1 MEPLTI
7 GFVALGAILAL
18 IGLGVPIGLALGAA
32 SFAGL
37 WAIVGMGP
45 TLSLVGNLPYEFGSQ
60 FTFTA
65 IPMFIVMGTIA
76 FHSGMT
82 ESLFR
87 AARLWLGG
95 LPGGLAIATNF
106 ACAGFGAASGSSLAT
121 AVAMGRIAI
130 PEMLRYRYDP
140 GLATAVCACGG
151 TIAALIPPSI
161 AFVIYGVFAQQS
173 ISKLFIAGIVPG
185 LITAALYAAMIATR
199 CALNPTLAPPVDTR
213 PEWRERLL
221 VLREIW
227 PLPILILGV
236 MGSIY
241 MGLATPTEAAAI
253 GAVAAFFIALLQ
265 GRMTLATFRAA
276 AQEAILATA
285 SIFFVAVGA
294 IILTKLMTFAG
305 LPDFL
310 AASMREAGVATVTLL
325 IGMSVIYLVLGMF
338 LDPLGIILLTVPIFL
353 PMFKA
358 LGLDLIWFGV
368 IVVKYIEIGLITPP
382 VGLNVYAIKS
392 LVGDRIALGTI
403 FRGCAWFLVAEA
415 IIMTLLIAFPGLSLY
430 LPSQMD

>member
-7 GFVALGAILAL
+7 GFVALGAILVL

-32 SFAGL
+32 SLAGL
-37 WAIVGMGP
+37 WAVIGLHP
-45 TLSLVGNLPYEFGSQ
+45 TLALIGGLPYEFGSQ

-151 TIAALIPPSI
+151 TLAALIPPSI

-185 LITAALYAAMIATR
+185 LLTAAIYAGMIVAR
-199 CALNPTLAPPVDTR
+199 CTVNPLLAPAVETR
-213 PEWRERLL
+213 PSWAERLT

-227 PLPILILGV
+227 PLPVLILGV

-241 MGLATPTEAAAI
+241 SGLATPTEAAAI
-253 GAVAAFFIALLQ
+253 GAVAAFAIAVLQ
-265 GRMTLATFRAA
+265 GRMTLAIFRAA
-276 AQEAILATA
+276 AQEAILASA
-285 SIFFVAVGA
+285 SVFFVAVGA
-294 IILTKLMTFAG
+294 IILTRLMTYVG

-310 AASMREAGVATVTLL
+310 ASTMEEARISPLTLL
-325 IGMSVIYLVLGMF
+325 IGVSVIYLILGMF

-353 PMFKA
+353 PMFRA

-368 IVVKYIEIGLITPP
+368 IVVKYIEIGLLTPP

-392 LVGDRIALGTI
+392 LVGDKIALGTI
-403 FRGCAWFLVAEA
+403 FRGCGWFLAAEA
-415 IIMTLLIAFPGLSLY
+415 LIMTLLIAFPALSLY
-430 LPSQMD
+430 LPSQVN